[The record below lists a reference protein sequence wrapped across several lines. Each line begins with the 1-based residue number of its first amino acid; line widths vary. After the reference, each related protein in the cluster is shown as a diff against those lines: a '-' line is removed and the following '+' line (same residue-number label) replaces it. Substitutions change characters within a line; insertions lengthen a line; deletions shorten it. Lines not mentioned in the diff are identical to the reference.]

1 MTGLPLGR
9 MGNALFLS
17 ILLLSAPAITIE
29 SETMLL
35 TLDEAVSRALQE
47 NLELKAQ
54 QYETK
59 ASRWGQAEAWSNWLP
74 QVSFSTDYTR
84 LDEETVTRS
93 NSFLTLFPIFE
104 EIFPGFTYDPNQLPT
119 AAYQG
124 SYLSSVAVSQ
134 ALYNGGAEWGGIR
147 AAAASRRLSQYTL
160 EDKRQDVILKTQS
173 AYYNVLKAKE
183 LADLM
188 SQSLDFARVNLES
201 AQRRETVGLLSR
213 SDVLR
218 WEVQVADLDNRL
230 LEAQNGLELA
240 DLSLKNIIMLPPEIT
255 VEAVALSQEERERLS
270 EEITDD
276 SDAPPELADKH
287 PALGIAN
294 SVTDLESANLWIAW
308 GGFQPKVNFVW
319 SYSWEQDNDL
329 ALDGFTSWAAVLS
342 VRIPLFTGFG
352 NVARVQQAKWRL
364 RKSQMDLRNIRENLS
379 LMYRSAQL
387 KMHGAAKRI
396 TSAKKVLEQAHENLG
411 IMQKRYDLGLVS
423 NLELMDVQIAQREA
437 NMNYIN
443 ALYDYL
449 LSKVEVARA
458 RGDLTFPTK

>member
-1 MTGLPLGR
+1 LTGLASGR
-9 MGNALFLS
+9 RGIALFCC
-17 ILLLSAPAITIE
+17 IILLSAALIARA
-29 SETMLL
+29 SETILL

-54 QYETK
+54 QYEAN
-59 ASRWGQAEAWSNWLP
+59 ASRWGQVEAWSNWLP

-84 LDEETVTRS
+84 LDEETVIRS

-119 AAYQG
+119 AAFRG

-147 AAAASRRLSQYTL
+147 AAAARSHLAQYSL
-160 EDKRQDVILKTQS
+160 EDRRQDIILKTQG
-173 AYYNVLKAKE
+173 AYYNVLKARE
-183 LADLM
+183 LVDLM
-188 SQSLDFARVNLES
+188 TQSLDFARKNLES
-201 AQRRETVGLLSR
+201 AQRKENLGFLSR

-218 WEVQVADLDNRL
+218 WEVQVADLDNRWI
-230 LEAQNGLELA
+230 EAQNGLELA
-240 DLSLKNIIMLPPEIT
+240 DLSLKNITMIPPEATIH
-255 VEAVALSQEERERLS
+255 VVPLSQEERDRLS
-270 EEITDD
+270 EEITSE
-276 SDAPPELADKH
+276 SDKPPEPSEQH
-287 PALGIAN
+287 PALGIAG
-294 SVTDLESANLWIAW
+294 SVTDLESANLWTAW

-319 SYSWEQDNDL
+319 SYSWEQDDDL

-364 RKSQMDLRNIRENLS
+364 RKSRMDFRNIQQNLS
-379 LMYRSAQL
+379 LAYRSSQL
-387 KMHGAAKRI
+387 KLHSAAKRI
-396 TSAKKVLEQAHENLG
+396 NSAKRVLEQAQENLG
-411 IMQKRYDLGLVS
+411 IMQNRYDLGLVS
-423 NLELMDVQIAQREA
+423 NLELIDMQIAHRDA

-449 LSKVEVARA
+449 LAKVEAARA
-458 RGDLTFPTK
+458 RGDLTYPSE